1 MSDTDKTILI
11 VDDEAELLEMVR
23 AIFTRAGYSRVLTA
37 GSGAEALAVCTAGQP
52 DIVILDVM
60 MPGMDGF
67 EVLRQLR
74 QSSSVPVLMLTARGE
89 AEDKFTGFECGA
101 DDYLAKPFLPRELL
115 FRVQAIL
122 RRTSPAA
129 GRMVRLAA
137 AEVDLENAAAHR
149 GGPVSPLPATELPLF
164 RQPHANAR
172 RNVTTGALCEAVCGP
187 VWQGYESTLA
197 THIRHLREKI
207 EANPSR
213 PVSIVTVKGLGY
225 RLDLPSPKGT
235 PR

>member
-1 MSDTDKTILI
+1 MMEHKILL
-11 VDDEAELLEMVR
+11 VDDDRDLLAMLCS
-23 AIFTRAGYSRVLTA
+23 IFRRAGYTDLVTA
-37 GSGAEALAVCTAGQP
+37 SSGQEALQIWREQQP
-52 DIVILDVM
+52 ALIVLDVM

-149 GGPVSPLPATELPLF
+149 DGQVSPLTAKELQLF
-164 RQPHANAR
+164 RKLYENAGR
-172 RNVTTGALCEAVCGP
+172 IVTTGALCEAVCGP

-225 RLDLPSPKGT
+225 RLDLPSPKGA